1 MCVGKIGQNLTVYMY
16 VHVSSKICVGK
27 TDDMNANVCHLY
39 HCYGD
44 EKVSSML
51 VDGREGFQEDMAIRS
66 L

>member
-1 MCVGKIGQNLTVYMY
+1 MCRENRIELIVYMY
-16 VHVSSKICVGK
+16 VASKLYVGK

-51 VDGREGFQEDMAIRS
+51 VDRREGF
-66 L
+66 

>member
-1 MCVGKIGQNLTVYMY
+1 MCRENRIELTVYMY
-16 VHVSSKICVGK
+16 VHVASRICVGE

-51 VDGREGFQEDMAIRS
+51 VDGREGF
-66 L
+66 